1 MKSLST
7 GETWD
12 MGSGYTLL
20 VNAMEDI
27 ASPKQAWI
35 SLEKKGKKL
44 DDRILMEGM
53 TYTYQNKISFSVQS
67 ISNEKLLLKNIRIA
81 S

>member
-1 MKSLST
+1 
-7 GETWD
+7 

-20 VNAMEDI
+20 VNAMDDR
-27 ASPKQAWI
+27 ASPRQAWI
-35 SLEKKGKKL
+35 SLEREGKKL

-53 TYTYQNKISFSVQS
+53 TYTYQNKISFSIQS
-67 ISNEKLLLKNIRIA
+67 ISNENLLLKNVRIA